1 MHRYAVG
8 LLDKRTGEVRYAEVN
23 GGHIIRMEPRAR
35 GTNYGP
41 TGHKTELE
49 ETAQARRAQN
59 ERYVP
64 LSFSSPRTRVARPFL
79 FLSPSTEALHS
90 ALSTHSLQLC
100 A

>member
-1 MHRYAVG
+1 MHRYVVG

-59 ERYVP
+59 ERYMP
-64 LSFSSPRTRVARPFL
+64 LYYSFPRRELHAPFL
-79 FLSPSTEALHS
+79 FTAFN
-90 ALSTHSLQLC
+90 
-100 A
+100 

>member
-49 ETAQARRAQN
+49 ETPQARRAQN
-59 ERYVP
+59 ERYMP
-64 LSFSSPRTRVARPFL
+64 LSFSSPRMRVARPFL
-79 FLSPSTEALHS
+79 LHP
-90 ALSTHSLQLC
+90 LQLKHSIQP
-100 A
+100 